1 MNKFVVL
8 VALKDARYCDGCP
21 CLCGTCGYYN
31 GDYACNV
38 FHCLLDADEEKERPL
53 RCQKCLNA
61 QQPYDEIAMEGIAT
75 DVPRV
80 AVDDVLAILNAELQ
94 CWERLHVAYAPH
106 KRVAIG
112 AIKRL
117 IDVFEHKKGDE
128 KK

>member
-8 VALKDARYCDGCP
+8 VAINDARYCDGCP

-38 FHCLLDADEEKERPL
+38 FHCLLDSDEEKDRPL

-61 QQPYDEIAMEGIAT
+61 GEAQQPYDAVAMERIAT

-80 AVDDVLAILNAELQ
+80 PIDDVIALIQERRKLAWSREDEELLDDLL
-94 CWERLHVAYAPH
+94 CR
-106 KRVAIG
+106 
-112 AIKRL
+112 IKAM
-117 IDVFEHKKGDE
+117 KGGE
-128 KK
+128 T